1 MDRLIRGVSNNAR
14 FVLVDTK
21 KIVQEALDIHK
32 TSPTATAAFGRL
44 LTAAELMGS
53 NLKGDDILTLRT
65 STDGILGSMIVTLDK
80 DGVKGYLSNPDA
92 DLPPTE
98 SGQPDVA
105 GIIGKGT
112 LNVIKDMGLKDPYVG
127 ISTIESGEIAYD
139 IAYYYYTSEQT
150 PTVIALG
157 IELEDENKVKSA
169 GGYMI
174 QLLPGAE
181 DWFITALEEKIKAIR
196 NMTELFKGEMSLE
209 RILKLLY
216 EDMNDE
222 NGESLVEEYQI
233 LEEKKIKYNCNC
245 SREKFY
251 RGIITLGKEQLT
263 EMLEEKPEI
272 EAICHFCGEKY
283 SFVKEDLKEFLL

>member
-21 KIVQEALDIHK
+21 KIVQKALDIHK

-53 NLKGDDILTLRT
+53 SLKGDDVLTLRT

-98 SGQPDVA
+98 SGQPNVA

-157 IELEDENKVKSA
+157 IELESENKVKSA

-222 NGESLVEEYQI
+222 TGESVVEEYQI

-251 RGIITLGKEQLT
+251 KGIITLGKEQLT
-263 EMLEEKPEI
+263 EMLEEKPVV
-272 EAICHFCGEKY
+272 EAVCHFCGKKY
-283 SFVKEDLKEFLL
+283 EFTREDLKDI